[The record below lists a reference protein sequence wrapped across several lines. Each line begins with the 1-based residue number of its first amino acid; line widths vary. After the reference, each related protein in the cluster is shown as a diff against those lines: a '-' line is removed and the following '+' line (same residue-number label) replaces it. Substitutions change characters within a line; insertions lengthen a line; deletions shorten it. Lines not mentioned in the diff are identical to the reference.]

1 MFEQDPAGAGTPAH
15 FLLQPC
21 SAGGQAGPN
30 PTMASLQI
38 PTATG
43 DKLFAL
49 EEVEKV
55 PKCADSVMSVT
66 ELHGPRQNTFIS
78 S

>member
-1 MFEQDPAGAGTPAH
+1 MIGKKSQN
-15 FLLQPC
+15 
-21 SAGGQAGPN
+21 SAKSLHPN
-30 PTMASLQI
+30 EHPPWASLQI

-55 PKCADSVMSVT
+55 PKCLT
-66 ELHGPRQNTFIS
+66 LECR
-78 S
+78 